1 MILVKGKVKWFSSE
15 KGYGFITSELGDD
28 HYFNVQDIIG
38 ADLPDNGDQ
47 VDFESAKSAKGFRAK
62 KTKIISKATKE
73 ERRDDRIECTGC
85 SRKIVP
91 RIITDKGSLDHSVC
105 PYCGTWI
112 EDFSIL
118 RNLIGGVFKLAVK
131 YPIPALVI
139 VVIGLIA
146 GNS

>member
-1 MILVKGKVKWFSSE
+1 MKGKVKWFSSE

-62 KTKIISKATKE
+62 NTRIISKVIKE
-73 ERRDDRIECTGC
+73 ERRDDRIECTEC

-118 RNLIGGVFKLAVK
+118 RNLIGGVFNLAVK

>member
-1 MILVKGKVKWFSSE
+1 MKGKVKWFSPE

-62 KTKIISKATKE
+62 NTKIISKTLKE
-73 ERRDDRIECTGC
+73 ERRDDRIECTRC

-91 RIITDKGSLDHSVC
+91 RIITDRGNLDHSVC
-105 PYCGTWI
+105 PYCGAWI

-118 RNLIGGVFKLAVK
+118 RNLISGIFKLAVK

-139 VVIGLIA
+139 VVIGLVA